1 MTNPAELPRSGTIL
15 GSVPRG
21 RPFAGLAPSLIG
33 FGGAPL
39 GDLYGHLDE
48 VTAQDTVRAA
58 LAAGINLVDTAPLY
72 GHGLSEH
79 RIGAALRSVP
89 RDSVIISTKVGRWM
103 QAGQP
108 KGDGSGYAGGL
119 PHPAVIDYSYD
130 GAMRSFEQ
138 SLLRLGTDHI
148 DILLIHDVDIW
159 THGDRMEQRFTE
171 AMDGAY
177 RALEKLRSSGAV
189 KAIGVGVNEAEMCV
203 RFARAGDFDVMM
215 LAGRYSLL
223 EQDALTEFLPLALE
237 KKIAVMLAGVF
248 NSGIL
253 ATGAKP
259 GAFYNYKPAPPEV
272 LARVARIEA
281 VCASHGVALPQ
292 AALAFCAA
300 HPAVATIVLGA
311 VTPQEVARNLDL
323 VARPVPAALWRELK
337 AEGLL
342 AEAAPVPAA

>member
-1 MTNPAELPRSGTIL
+1 MANATDLSAP
-15 GSVPRG
+15 VPPG

-48 VTAQDTVRAA
+48 VTAQETVRAA
-58 LAAGINLVDTAPLY
+58 LAAGITLVDTSPLY

-79 RIGAALRSVP
+79 RIGAALRSLP
-89 RDSVIISTKVGRWM
+89 RERVILSTKVGRWM
-103 QAGQP
+103 QAGAQ
-108 KGDGSGYAGGL
+108 KHDGSGYAGGL
-119 PHPAVIDYSYD
+119 PHPAVFDYSYD
-130 GAMRSFEQ
+130 GAMRSLEQ
-138 SLLRLGTDHI
+138 SLLRLGTDHV
-148 DILLIHDVDIW
+148 DILLIHDVDAW
-159 THGDRMEQRFTE
+159 THGAGVEQRFTE
-171 AMDGAY
+171 AMEGAY
-177 RALEKLRSSGAV
+177 RALEKLRASGAV
-189 KAIGVGVNEAEMCV
+189 KAIGVGVNEAQMCV
-203 RFARAGDFDVMM
+203 RFAQAGDFDVMM

-223 EQDALTEFLPLALE
+223 EQGALAAFLPLALE

-259 GAFYNYKPAPPEV
+259 GAFYNYEPAPPAV
-272 LARVARIEA
+272 MARVARIEA
-281 VCASHGVALPQ
+281 ICAAHGVALPQ

-311 VTPQEVARNLDL
+311 VTPQEVRRNLDL

-337 AEGLL
+337 AQGLIA
-342 AEAAPVPAA
+342 AEAPVPEG

>member
-1 MTNPAELPRSGTIL
+1 MTNGAELPRSGTNP
-15 GSVPRG
+15 GPVPRG
-21 RPFAGLAPSLIG
+21 RPFADLSPSLIG

-58 LAAGINLVDTAPLY
+58 LGAGINFVDTSPLY

-138 SLLRLGTDHI
+138 SLLRLGTDHV
-148 DILLIHDVDIW
+148 DILLIHDVDVW

-177 RALEKLRSSGAV
+177 RALEKLRASGAV

-223 EQDALTEFLPLALE
+223 EQGALSEFLPLALE
-237 KKIAVMLAGVF
+237 KRIAVMLAGVF

-259 GAFYNYKPAPPEV
+259 GAFYNYKPAPPEI

-281 VCASHGVALPQ
+281 VCFSHGVALPQ

-323 VARPVPAALWRELK
+323 VARPVPAALWRDLK
-337 AEGLL
+337 AERLL
-342 AEAAPVPAA
+342 AEEAPVPEV

>member
-1 MTNPAELPRSGTIL
+1 MTNGAELPRSGTIP
-15 GSVPRG
+15 GPVPRG
-21 RPFAGLAPSLIG
+21 RPFAGLVPSLIG

-58 LAAGINLVDTAPLY
+58 LGAGINFVDTSPLY

-138 SLLRLGTDHI
+138 SLLRLGTDHV
-148 DILLIHDVDIW
+148 DILLIHDVDVW

-177 RALEKLRSSGAV
+177 RALEKLRASGAV

-223 EQDALTEFLPLALE
+223 EQGALPEFLPLALE
-237 KKIAVMLAGVF
+237 KRIAVMLAGVF

-259 GAFYNYKPAPPEV
+259 GAFYNYKPAPPEI

-281 VCASHGVALPQ
+281 VCFSHGVALPQ

-323 VARPVPAALWRELK
+323 VARPVPAALWRDLK
-337 AEGLL
+337 AERLL
-342 AEAAPVPAA
+342 AEEAPVPEV

>member
-1 MTNPAELPRSGTIL
+1 MANAAAPSSP
-15 GSVPRG
+15 VPPG
-21 RPFAGLAPSLIG
+21 RPFAGLTPSLIG

-58 LAAGINLVDTAPLY
+58 LAAGINLVDTSPLY

-89 RDSVIISTKVGRWM
+89 RESIIVSTKVGRWM

-148 DILLIHDVDIW
+148 DILLIHDVDVW
-159 THGDRMEQRFTE
+159 THGERMEQRFAE
-171 AMDGAY
+171 AMAGAY
-177 RALEKLRSSGAV
+177 RALEKLRASGAV

-223 EQDALTEFLPLALE
+223 EQGALVEFLPLALE
-237 KKIAVMLAGVF
+237 RKIAVMLAGVF

-253 ATGAKP
+253 ATGAVP
-259 GAFYNYKPAPPEV
+259 GAKYNYREAPPEI
-272 LARVARIEA
+272 LAKVARDRA
-281 VCASHGVALPQ
+281 MVALHDEFPAYGFAVHKGYPTPAHLTALNTHGPCPQ
-292 AALAFCAA
+292 HRQSF
-300 HPAVATIVLGA
+300 
-311 VTPQEVARNLDL
+311 
-323 VARPVPAALWRELK
+323 
-337 AEGLL
+337 
-342 AEAAPVPAA
+342 APVRRSMTARA

>member
-1 MTNPAELPRSGTIL
+1 MTNAAEPSRSGTKP
-15 GSVPRG
+15 GPVPRG
-21 RPFAGLAPSLIG
+21 RPFAGLTPSLIG

-48 VTAQDTVRAA
+48 VTAQDTVRTA
-58 LAAGINLVDTAPLY
+58 LAAGINLVDTSPLY

-89 RDSVIISTKVGRWM
+89 RESVIVSTKVGRWM
-103 QAGQP
+103 QAG
-108 KGDGSGYAGGL
+108 KSKRDGSGYAGGL

-148 DILLIHDVDIW
+148 DILLIHDVDVW

-177 RALEKLRSSGAV
+177 RALEKLRASGAV

-223 EQDALTEFLPLALE
+223 EQGALTEFLPLALE

-253 ATGAKP
+253 ATGARP
-259 GAFYNYKPAPPEV
+259 GAFYNYKPAPPKV

-300 HPAVATIVLGA
+300 HPAVAAIVLGA

-323 VARPVPAALWRELK
+323 VARPVPAALWRDLK

-342 AEAAPVPAA
+342 AAEAPVPEA

>member
-1 MTNPAELPRSGTIL
+1 MTNGVELSPSGTKP
-15 GSVPRG
+15 GPVPPG
-21 RPFAGLAPSLIG
+21 RPFAGLIPSLIG

-58 LAAGINLVDTAPLY
+58 LAAGINLVDTSPLY

-89 RDSVIISTKVGRWM
+89 RENVIVSTKVGRWM
-103 QAGQP
+103 QAGEP
-108 KGDGSGYAGGL
+108 KRDGSGYTGGL
-119 PHPAVIDYSYD
+119 PHPAVVDYSYD

-148 DILLIHDVDIW
+148 DILLIHDVDVW
-159 THGDRMEQRFTE
+159 THGDRMEQRFSE

-177 RALEKLRSSGAV
+177 RALEQLRASGAV

-223 EQDALTEFLPLALE
+223 EQGALPEFLPLALE

-272 LARVARIEA
+272 LTRVTRIEA
-281 VCASHGVALPQ
+281 VCARHGVALPQ

-323 VARPVPAALWRELK
+323 VARPVPAALWRDLK
-337 AEGLL
+337 VQGLL
-342 AEAAPVPAA
+342 AEEAPVPGA

>member
-1 MTNPAELPRSGTIL
+1 MTNGVELSPSGPAPC
-15 GSVPRG
+15 SVPRG
-21 RPFAGLAPSLIG
+21 RPFAGLVPSLIG

-58 LAAGINLVDTAPLY
+58 LAAGINLVDTSPLY

-89 RDSVIISTKVGRWM
+89 RESVIVSTKVGRWM
-103 QAGQP
+103 QAGKP
-108 KGDGSGYAGGL
+108 KRDGSGYAGGL

-148 DILLIHDVDIW
+148 DILLIHDVDVW
-159 THGDRMEQRFTE
+159 THGDKMEQRFAE

-203 RFARAGDFDVMM
+203 RFARTGDFDVMM

-223 EQDALTEFLPLALE
+223 EQGALPEFLPLALE

-253 ATGAKP
+253 ATGAGA

-281 VCASHGVALPQ
+281 VCASHDVALPQ

-311 VTPQEVARNLDL
+311 VTPHEVARNLDL
-323 VARPVPAALWRELK
+323 VARPVPAALWSDLK

-342 AEAAPVPAA
+342 AAEAPVPET